1 MLGGLP
7 TRLHVS
13 PTSSI
18 PRKCYIP
25 LNVRNLCPQRSFR
38 YRVFT
43 GGQMIL
49 KRRFKLDRR
58 RRKRQLLNTSVQV
71 FTESAQLDGLG
82 INLSD
87 VGMCLF
93 TMANLQVGSACACLP
108 WPISKWDLRFRSNF
122 SRPEARN
129 LSEFPGL
136 FAIAPCI
143 YTESIFWWIQINTQV
158 IGQT

>member
-1 MLGGLP
+1 
-7 TRLHVS
+7 
-13 PTSSI
+13 
-18 PRKCYIP
+18 
-25 LNVRNLCPQRSFR
+25 
-38 YRVFT
+38 
-43 GGQMIL
+43 MIL
-49 KRRFKLDRR
+49 KRRFKPDRR

-93 TMANLQVGSACACLP
+93 TMANL
-108 WPISKWDLRFRSNF
+108 KWDLKFRSNF
-122 SRPEARN
+122 SRPAARN